1 MLNFVTIKYIAIS
14 HRNVE
19 ITNTLLTVIYL
30 YRPITWIKMQI
41 YKEFVRE
48 VGFEPTIILT

>member
-1 MLNFVTIKYIAIS
+1 MLNFVTIEYIAIS

-30 YRPITWIKMQI
+30 HRPITWIKC
-41 YKEFVRE
+41 KF
-48 VGFEPTIILT
+48 TKNL